1 MSLCTR
7 CGASFACA
15 MADNTDTTGSA
26 CWCTTLPAA
35 VPVPLPAEATG
46 CWCRACLEAH
56 IAELSRPNVD
66 AQNPLPI
73 K

>member
-7 CGASFACA
+7 CGASFSCA
-15 MADNTDTTGSA
+15 MVDNGTDSTDSTGSA

-35 VPVPLPAEATG
+35 VAVPTEAAG

-56 IAELSRPNVD
+56 IAALLRPNGN
-66 AQNPLPI
+66 AQNP
-73 K
+73 